1 MELPD
6 DADTQKIDTEYC
18 IWPRGHPE
26 ADIAA
31 TESAAYGPQF
41 RFIRGKAPVAFE
53 RGHLTRR
60 HPDRWRARGALLMA
74 RGLDNIQIGAELF
87 GGEATVRT
95 HVGHDLS
102 RLEARSRVQAWWSA
116 TSPVLCGQGL
126 LQGCATVGLVGHKCS
141 MAMAPRI
148 VDIPRQLIV
157 EMAAV
162 IASGR

>member
-6 DADTQKIDTEYC
+6 DADMQKIDTEYC
-18 IWPRGHPE
+18 IGPRGHPE

-41 RFIRGKAPVAFE
+41 RFIRGKAPVASE
-53 RGHLTRR
+53 RGRLTRR
-60 HPDRWRARGALLMA
+60 HPDRSRARGA
-74 RGLDNIQIGAELF
+74 RPDGTRHRHIQIGAELF

-95 HVGHDLS
+95 HLGHVLS
-102 RLEARSRVQAWWSA
+102 KLEARSRVQAWWSP

-126 LQGCATVGLVGHKCS
+126 LRGSAPLGLVLHKGS
-141 MAMAPRI
+141 TAMAPSI
-148 VDIPRQLIV
+148 VDIPPQLMV

>member
-41 RFIRGKAPVAFE
+41 RFIRGRRPSHPRVDTSLA
-53 RGHLTRR
+53 GTLT
-60 HPDRWRARGALLMA
+60 DREHEVLVLMA